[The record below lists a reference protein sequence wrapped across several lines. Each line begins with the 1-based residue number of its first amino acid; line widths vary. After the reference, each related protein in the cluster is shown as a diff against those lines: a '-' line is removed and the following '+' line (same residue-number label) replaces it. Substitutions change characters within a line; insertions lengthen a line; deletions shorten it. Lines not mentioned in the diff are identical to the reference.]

1 MDTLKTAKTLTQVAY
16 VTLAAGIVAFLS
28 LASIPWGAFIAWPLI
43 VIGFLSW
50 AILLT
55 IADKY
60 RGADKKAI
68 YKRNQIIF
76 LVLLALIIIVTLFS
90 TVLR

>member
-1 MDTLKTAKTLTQVAY
+1 MNSSKTAKTLT
-16 VTLAAGIVAFLS
+16 LAAYSVLIAGIAVYIS
-28 LASIPWGAFIAWPLI
+28 LASIPWGVFIAWSFI
-43 VIGFLSW
+43 VMGFLTW

-60 RGADKKAI
+60 RGADRKAA

-76 LVLLALIIIVTLFS
+76 LVLLVLIVAVTLFS

>member
-1 MDTLKTAKTLTQVAY
+1 MDSLKTAKTLTKVAY
-16 VTLAAGIVAFLS
+16 VTLGFGIVAFIS
-28 LASIPWGAFIAWPLI
+28 LTSIPWGIFIAWPLI
-43 VIGFLSW
+43 IIGFMSW

-55 IADKY
+55 VADMY
-60 RGADKKAI
+60 RGADKKAV

-76 LVLLALIIIVTLFS
+76 LVLLALITIITLFS